1 MTRMKDLS
9 HILKECSVK
18 DIYYDNSGTAT
29 TYKIPIYQR
38 NYAWERDEIFAL
50 IKDIYDSM
58 VIDKTVYYIGTLVT
72 FKRDENVYEVID
84 GQQRLTTIYII
95 LTAMGEK
102 LANRLAYSSRKT
114 STQTIEAMSK
124 FEKSKK
130 VQDSDFGDEYDL
142 GIKNGYNFAKEVLKE
157 IVGENQVDMDKFKE
171 YFLNHVH
178 IIHYRVPKD
187 VDLNHYFEVM
197 NSRGEQLEKHEIV
210 KAKLSALLE
219 KEDMKKFCQI
229 WEACS
234 DMSFYIQQKL
244 PNMYIQKELPN
255 KKNVFGTDM
264 SNFIPQSFEE
274 IYIESNHT
282 DDNTTTKSIAKLL
295 NAPVKKGI
303 AKSDCDSNDSFQ
315 PIIDFPNFLLI
326 VLKITRMQ
334 EKGFNPLDFTLDD
347 KELINEFDKVRL
359 TPNFAKLFAYNLL
372 LAKYY
377 LDNYMVHHIN
387 GEDKAIENPWKLQY
401 YCKKG
406 KSAYMADLIDYDKSK
421 QRELVQLLSMFEV
434 AFTAKQRKNYLFYC
448 LLHLFKDW
456 DEDNYLKFVRNLA
469 DKYFFDVY
477 LDANKLNDRNQ
488 PKPNNFDETII
499 RNGKLNI
506 VLKNVNR
513 HFNDIYIKGSSNIP
527 LFVFNYTDYRLW
539 KKYAEELR
547 GNRAKK
553 GSKTR
558 SEFFAALGCCDFGL
572 DTFDDFYFSRTRKNL
587 EHYYPQAKA
596 GEDKP
601 ITSTEINCFGNF
613 AMIGSDANSLGSNWN
628 PIDKKNRYLDSK
640 SNQVSVASL
649 KFRIM
654 LQICQD
660 NYDEGIKN
668 SIKREFGYEWNA
680 EDMQKHQEK
689 MLCIIMQPTH

>member
-1 MTRMKDLS
+1 MKDLS
-9 HILKECSVK
+9 HILKKCSIK
-18 DIYYDNSGTAT
+18 DIYYGNSGTAT

-50 IKDIYDSM
+50 IKDIHDSM
-58 VIDKTVYYIGTLVT
+58 VIDKPVYYIGTLVT
-72 FKRDENVYEVID
+72 FKRDENVFEVID

-114 STQTIEAMSK
+114 STQTITAMSK
-124 FEKSKK
+124 FEKNKEVK
-130 VQDSDFGDEYDL
+130 DSDFGEEYDL
-142 GIKNGYNFAKEVLKE
+142 GIKNGYNFAKEALKD
-157 IVGENQVDMDKFKE
+157 VNMDKFKE

-274 IYIESNHT
+274 LYIESNHT
-282 DDNTTTKSIAKLL
+282 DDKMTTKSIAELL
-295 NAPVKKGI
+295 NAPVKKEI
-303 AKSDCDSNDSFQ
+303 AKGDCDSNDSFQ

-334 EKGFNPLDFTLDD
+334 EKGFNPSEFTLDD
-347 KELINEFDKVRL
+347 KELINEFDKVKL
-359 TPNFAKLFAYNLL
+359 TPEFVTQFAYNLL

-406 KSAYMADLIDYDKSK
+406 KGKSAYMADLIDHDKSK
-421 QRELVQLLSMFEV
+421 QRELVHLLSMFEV

-448 LLHLFKDW
+448 LLYLFNDW
-456 DEDNYLKFVRNLA
+456 DKNNYLNFVRNLA

-477 LDANKLNDRNQ
+477 LDANKLNERNQ
-488 PKPNNFDETII
+488 PKPNSFDETII
-499 RNGKLNI
+499 QNGKLN
-506 VLKNVNR
+506 VGLKDINR
-513 HFNDIYIKGSSNIP
+513 NFNGIYPQGSSNIP

-539 KKYAEELR
+539 KKYADELR

-553 GSKTR
+553 GSKAR
-558 SEFFAALGCCDFGL
+558 SEFFIALGCGDFGL
-572 DTFDDFYFSRTRKNL
+572 ETFDDFYFSRTRKSL

-601 ITSTEINCFGNF
+601 ITPEEINCFGNF
-613 AMIGSDANSLGSNWN
+613 AMIGSDANSSGSNWN
-628 PIDKKNRYLDSK
+628 PTVKNECYLDSK

-654 LQICQD
+654 LQMCQD
-660 NYDEGIKN
+660 NKELKEDD
-668 SIKREFGYEWNA
+668 KRDSGFEWNA
-680 EDMQKHQEK
+680 DDMQKHLEK
-689 MLCIIMQPTH
+689 ILSIIMQPTH

>member
-1 MTRMKDLS
+1 MEKKYVRKS
-9 HILKECSVK
+9 
-18 DIYYDNSGTAT
+18 
-29 TYKIPIYQR
+29 

-50 IKDIYDSM
+50 IKDIHDSM
-58 VIDKTVYYIGTLVT
+58 VIDKPVYYIGTLVT
-72 FKRDENVYEVID
+72 FKRDENVFEVID

-114 STQTIEAMSK
+114 STQTITAMSK
-124 FEKSKK
+124 FEKNKEVK
-130 VQDSDFGDEYDL
+130 DSDFDEEYDL
-142 GIKNGYNFAKEVLKE
+142 GIKNGYNFAKEALKD
-157 IVGENQVDMDKFKE
+157 VNMDKFKE

-264 SNFIPQSFEE
+264 SNFIPQSFEDL
-274 IYIESNHT
+274 YIESNHT
-282 DDNTTTKSIAKLL
+282 DDKMTTKSIAELL
-295 NAPVKKGI
+295 NAPVKKEI
-303 AKSDCDSNDSFQ
+303 AKGDCDSNDSFQ

-334 EKGFNPLDFTLDD
+334 EKGFNPSEFTLDD
-347 KELINEFDKVRL
+347 KELINEFDKVKL
-359 TPNFAKLFAYNLL
+359 TPEFVKQFAYNLL

-406 KSAYMADLIDYDKSK
+406 KGKSAYMTDLIDYDKSK
-421 QRELVQLLSMFEV
+421 QRELVHLLSMFEV

-448 LLHLFKDW
+448 LLHLFNDW

-469 DKYFFDVY
+469 NKYFFDVY
-477 LDANKLNDRNQ
+477 LDANKLNERNQ
-488 PKPNNFDETII
+488 PKPNSFDETII
-499 RNGKLNI
+499 QNGKLN
-506 VLKNVNR
+506 VGLKDINR
-513 HFNDIYIKGSSNIP
+513 NFNGIYPQGSSNIP

-539 KKYAEELR
+539 KKYADELR

-553 GSKTR
+553 GSKAR
-558 SEFFAALGCCDFGL
+558 SEFFIALGCGDFGL
-572 DTFDDFYFSRTRKNL
+572 ETFDDFYFSRTRKSL

-601 ITSTEINCFGNF
+601 ITPEEINCFGNF
-613 AMIGSDANSLGSNWN
+613 AMIGSDANSSGSYWN
-628 PIDKKNRYLDSK
+628 PTVKNECYLDSK

-654 LQICQD
+654 LQMCQD
-660 NYDEGIKN
+660 NKELKEGD
-668 SIKREFGYEWNA
+668 KRDSGFEWNA
-680 EDMQKHQEK
+680 DDMQKHQEK
-689 MLCIIMQPTH
+689 ILSIIMQPTH

>member
-1 MTRMKDLS
+1 MKDLS
-9 HILKECSVK
+9 HILKECSIK
-18 DIYYDNSGTAT
+18 DIYYGNSGTAT

-38 NYAWERDEIFAL
+38 NYAWEREEIFAL
-50 IKDIYDSM
+50 IKDIHDSM
-58 VIDKTVYYIGTLVT
+58 VIDKPVYYIGTLVT
-72 FKRDENVYEVID
+72 FKRDENVFEVID

-114 STQTIEAMSK
+114 STQTITAMSK
-124 FEKSKK
+124 FEKNKEVK
-130 VQDSDFGDEYDL
+130 DSDFGEEYDL
-142 GIKNGYNFAKEVLKE
+142 GIKNGYNFAKEALKD
-157 IVGENQVDMDKFKE
+157 VNMDKFKE

-274 IYIESNHT
+274 LYIESNHT
-282 DDNTTTKSIAKLL
+282 DDKMTTKSIAELL
-295 NAPVKKGI
+295 NAPVKKEI
-303 AKSDCDSNDSFQ
+303 AKGDCDSNDSFQ

-334 EKGFNPLDFTLDD
+334 EKGFNPSDLTLDD
-347 KELINEFDKVRL
+347 KELINEFDKVKL
-359 TPNFAKLFAYNLL
+359 TPEFVKQFAYNLL

-421 QRELVQLLSMFEV
+421 QRELVHLLSMFEV

-448 LLHLFKDW
+448 LLHLFEDW
-456 DEDNYLKFVRNLA
+456 NKDNYLKFVRNLA

-477 LDANKLNDRNQ
+477 LDANKLNERNQ
-488 PKPNNFDETII
+488 PKPNSFDETII
-499 RNGKLNI
+499 RNGKQSVELE
-506 VLKNVNR
+506 NVDR
-513 HFNDIYIKGSSNIP
+513 PFDDVYPKGSSNIP

-553 GSKTR
+553 GSKAR
-558 SEFFAALGCCDFGL
+558 IEFFTALGCSDFGL
-572 DTFDDFYFSRTRKNL
+572 DTFDNFYFSRTRKSL

-601 ITSTEINCFGNF
+601 ITSEEINCFGNF
-613 AMIGSDANSLGSNWN
+613 AMIGSDANSSGSNWN

-654 LQICQD
+654 LQMCQD

-668 SIKREFGYEWNA
+668 GIKREFGYEWNA

>member
-1 MTRMKDLS
+1 MKDLS
-9 HILKECSVK
+9 HILKECSIK
-18 DIYYDNSGTAT
+18 DIYYGNSGTAT

-50 IKDIYDSM
+50 IKDIHDSM
-58 VIDKTVYYIGTLVT
+58 VIDKPVYYIGTLVT
-72 FKRDENVYEVID
+72 FKRDENVFEVID

-114 STQTIEAMSK
+114 STQTITAMSK
-124 FEKSKK
+124 FEKNKEVK
-130 VQDSDFGDEYDL
+130 DSDFGEEYDL
-142 GIKNGYNFAKEVLKE
+142 GIKNGYNFAKEALKD
-157 IVGENQVDMDKFKE
+157 VNMDKFKE

-234 DMSFYIQQKL
+234 DMSFYVQQKL

-274 IYIESNHT
+274 LYIESNHT
-282 DDNTTTKSIAKLL
+282 DDKMTTKSIAELL
-295 NAPVKKGI
+295 NAPVKKEI
-303 AKSDCDSNDSFQ
+303 AKGDCDSNDSFQ

-334 EKGFNPLDFTLDD
+334 EKGFNPSEFTLDD
-347 KELINEFDKVRL
+347 KELINEFDKVKL
-359 TPNFAKLFAYNLL
+359 TPEFVKQFAYNLL

-406 KSAYMADLIDYDKSK
+406 KSAYMADLIDKDKSK
-421 QRELVQLLSMFEV
+421 QRELVHLLSMFEV

-448 LLHLFKDW
+448 LLHLFQDW
-456 DEDNYLKFVRNLA
+456 NEDNYLKFVRNLA

-477 LDANKLNDRNQ
+477 LDANKLNERKQ
-488 PKPNNFDETII
+488 PKPNSFDETII
-499 RNGKLNI
+499 RNGKQSVELE
-506 VLKNVNR
+506 NVDR
-513 HFNDIYIKGSSNIP
+513 PFDDVYPKGSSNIP

-553 GSKTR
+553 GSKAR
-558 SEFFAALGCCDFGL
+558 IEFFTALGCSDFGL
-572 DTFDDFYFSRTRKNL
+572 DTFDNFYFSRTRKSL

-601 ITSTEINCFGNF
+601 ITSEEINCFGNF
-613 AMIGSDANSLGSNWN
+613 AMIGSDANSSGSNWN

-654 LQICQD
+654 LQMCQD

-668 SIKREFGYEWNA
+668 GIKREFGYEWNA

>member
-1 MTRMKDLS
+1 MKDLS
-9 HILKECSVK
+9 HILKECSIK
-18 DIYYDNSGTAT
+18 DIYYGNSGTAT

-50 IKDIYDSM
+50 IKDIHDSM
-58 VIDKTVYYIGTLVT
+58 VIDKPVYYIGTLVT
-72 FKRDENVYEVID
+72 FKRDENVFEVID

-114 STQTIEAMSK
+114 STQTITAMSK
-124 FEKSKK
+124 FEKNKEVK
-130 VQDSDFGDEYDL
+130 DSDFGEEYDL
-142 GIKNGYNFAKEVLKE
+142 GIKNGYNFAKEALKD
-157 IVGENQVDMDKFKE
+157 VNMDKFKE

-234 DMSFYIQQKL
+234 DMSFYVQQKL

-274 IYIESNHT
+274 LYIESNHT
-282 DDNTTTKSIAKLL
+282 DDKMTTKSIAELL
-295 NAPVKKGI
+295 NAPVKKEI
-303 AKSDCDSNDSFQ
+303 AKGDCDSNDSFQ

-334 EKGFNPLDFTLDD
+334 EKGFNPSEFTLDD
-347 KELINEFDKVRL
+347 KELINEFDKVKL
-359 TPNFAKLFAYNLL
+359 TPEFVKQFAYNLL

-406 KSAYMADLIDYDKSK
+406 KGKSAYMTDLIDYDKSK
-421 QRELVQLLSMFEV
+421 QRELVHLLSMFEV

-448 LLHLFKDW
+448 LLHLFNDW

-469 DKYFFDVY
+469 NKYFFDVY
-477 LDANKLNDRNQ
+477 LDANKLNERNQ
-488 PKPNNFDETII
+488 PKPNSFDETII
-499 RNGKLNI
+499 QNSKLN
-506 VLKNVNR
+506 VGLKDINR
-513 HFNDIYIKGSSNIP
+513 NFNGIYPQGSSNIP

-539 KKYAEELR
+539 KKYADELR

-553 GSKTR
+553 GSKAR
-558 SEFFAALGCCDFGL
+558 SEFFIALGCGDFGL
-572 DTFDDFYFSRTRKNL
+572 ETFDNFYFSRTRKSL

-601 ITSTEINCFGNF
+601 ITSEEINCFGNF
-613 AMIGSDANSLGSNWN
+613 AMIGSDANSSGSNWN

-654 LQICQD
+654 LQMCQD

-668 SIKREFGYEWNA
+668 GIKREFGYEWNA

>member
-1 MTRMKDLS
+1 MKDLS

-18 DIYYDNSGTAT
+18 DIYYVNSGTVT
-29 TYKIPIYQR
+29 YYKIPIYQR
-38 NYAWERDEIFAL
+38 NYAWERDEISTL

-58 VIDKTVYYIGTLVT
+58 VIDKPIYYIGTLVT
-72 FKRDENVYEVID
+72 FKRDENVFEVID

-102 LANRLAYSSRKT
+102 VTNKLAYSSRKA
-114 STQTIEAMSK
+114 STQTIEVMSK
-124 FEKSKK
+124 FEKNKEAK
-130 VQDSDFGDEYDL
+130 DSDFGEEYDL
-142 GIKNGYNFAKEVLKE
+142 GIKNGYNFAKEALKD
-157 IVGENQVDMDKFKE
+157 VNMDKFKE

-234 DMSFYIQQKL
+234 DMSFYVQQKL

-274 IYIESNHT
+274 LYIESNHT
-282 DDNTTTKSIAKLL
+282 DDKMTTKSIAELL
-295 NAPVKKGI
+295 NAPVKKEI
-303 AKSDCDSNDSFQ
+303 AKGDCDSNDSFQ

-334 EKGFNPLDFTLDD
+334 EKGFNPSEFTLDD
-347 KELINEFDKVRL
+347 KELINEFDKVKL
-359 TPNFAKLFAYNLL
+359 TPEFVKQFAYNLL

-406 KSAYMADLIDYDKSK
+406 KGKSAYMTDLIDYDKSK
-421 QRELVQLLSMFEV
+421 QRELVHLLSMFEV

-448 LLHLFKDW
+448 LLHLFNDW

-469 DKYFFDVY
+469 NKYFFDVY
-477 LDANKLNDRNQ
+477 LDANKLNERNQ
-488 PKPNNFDETII
+488 PKPNSFDETII
-499 RNGKLNI
+499 QNSKLN
-506 VLKNVNR
+506 VGLKDINR
-513 HFNDIYIKGSSNIP
+513 NFNGIYPQGSSNIP

-539 KKYAEELR
+539 KKYADELR

-553 GSKTR
+553 GSKAR
-558 SEFFAALGCCDFGL
+558 SEFFIALGCGDFGL
-572 DTFDDFYFSRTRKNL
+572 ETFDDFYFSRTRKSL

-601 ITSTEINCFGNF
+601 ITPEEINCFGNF
-613 AMIGSDANSLGSNWN
+613 AMIGSDANSSGSNWN
-628 PIDKKNRYLDSK
+628 PTVKNECYLDSK

-654 LQICQD
+654 LQMCQD
-660 NYDEGIKN
+660 NKELKEGD
-668 SIKREFGYEWNA
+668 KRDSGFEWNA
-680 EDMQKHQEK
+680 DDMQKHLEK
-689 MLCIIMQPTH
+689 ILSIIMQPTH

>member
-1 MTRMKDLS
+1 MKDLS
-9 HILKECSVK
+9 HILKECSIK

-38 NYAWERDEIFAL
+38 NYAWEREEIFAL
-50 IKDIYDSM
+50 IKDIHDSM
-58 VIDKTVYYIGTLVT
+58 VIDKPVYYIGTLVT
-72 FKRDENVYEVID
+72 FKRDENVFEVID

-114 STQTIEAMSK
+114 STQTITAMSK
-124 FEKSKK
+124 FEKNKEVK
-130 VQDSDFGDEYDL
+130 DSDFGEEYDL
-142 GIKNGYNFAKEVLKE
+142 GIKNGYNFAKEALKD
-157 IVGENQVDMDKFKE
+157 VNMDKFKE

-274 IYIESNHT
+274 LYIESNHT
-282 DDNTTTKSIAKLL
+282 DDKMTTKSIAELL
-295 NAPVKKGI
+295 NAPVKKEI
-303 AKSDCDSNDSFQ
+303 AKGDCDSNDSFQ

-334 EKGFNPLDFTLDD
+334 EKGFNPSEFTLDD
-347 KELINEFDKVRL
+347 KELINEFDKVKL
-359 TPNFAKLFAYNLL
+359 TPEFVKQFAYNLL

-421 QRELVQLLSMFEV
+421 QRELVHLLSMFEV

-448 LLHLFKDW
+448 LLHLFEDW
-456 DEDNYLKFVRNLA
+456 NKDNYLKFVRNLA

-488 PKPNNFDETII
+488 PKPNSFDETII
-499 RNGKLNI
+499 RNGKQSVELE
-506 VLKNVNR
+506 NVDR
-513 HFNDIYIKGSSNIP
+513 PFDDVYPKGSSNIP

-553 GSKTR
+553 GSKAR
-558 SEFFAALGCCDFGL
+558 IEFFTALGCSDFGL
-572 DTFDDFYFSRTRKNL
+572 DTFDNFYFSRTRKSL

-601 ITSTEINCFGNF
+601 ITSEEINCFGNF
-613 AMIGSDANSLGSNWN
+613 AMIGSDANSSGSNWN

-654 LQICQD
+654 LQMCQD

-668 SIKREFGYEWNA
+668 GIKREFGYEWNA

>member
-1 MTRMKDLS
+1 MKDLS

-18 DIYYDNSGTAT
+18 DIYYVNSGTVT
-29 TYKIPIYQR
+29 YYKIPIYQR
-38 NYAWERDEIFAL
+38 NYAWERDEISTL

-58 VIDKTVYYIGTLVT
+58 VIDKPIYYIGTLVT
-72 FKRDENVYEVID
+72 FKRDENVFEVID

-102 LANRLAYSSRKT
+102 VTNKLAYSSRKA
-114 STQTIEAMSK
+114 STQTIEVMSK
-124 FEKSKK
+124 FEKNKEAK
-130 VQDSDFGDEYDL
+130 DSDFGEEYDL
-142 GIKNGYNFAKEVLKE
+142 GIKNGYNFAKEALKD
-157 IVGENQVDMDKFKE
+157 VNMDKFKE

-274 IYIESNHT
+274 LYIESNHT
-282 DDNTTTKSIAKLL
+282 DDKMTTKSIAELL
-295 NAPVKKGI
+295 NAPVKKEI
-303 AKSDCDSNDSFQ
+303 AKGDCDSNDSFQ

-334 EKGFNPLDFTLDD
+334 EKGFNPSEFTLDD
-347 KELINEFDKVRL
+347 KELINEFDKVKL
-359 TPNFAKLFAYNLL
+359 TPEFVKQFAYNLL

-406 KSAYMADLIDYDKSK
+406 KSAYMADLIDKDKSK
-421 QRELVQLLSMFEV
+421 QRELVHLLSMFEV

-448 LLHLFKDW
+448 LLHLFQDW
-456 DEDNYLKFVRNLA
+456 NEDNYLKFVRNLA

-477 LDANKLNDRNQ
+477 LDANKLNERKQ
-488 PKPNNFDETII
+488 PKPNSFDETII
-499 RNGKLNI
+499 RNGKQSVELE
-506 VLKNVNR
+506 NVDR
-513 HFNDIYIKGSSNIP
+513 PFDDVYPKGSSNIP

-553 GSKTR
+553 GSKAR
-558 SEFFAALGCCDFGL
+558 IEFFTALGCSDFGL
-572 DTFDDFYFSRTRKNL
+572 DTFDNFYFSRTRKSL

-601 ITSTEINCFGNF
+601 ITSEEINCFGNF
-613 AMIGSDANSLGSNWN
+613 AMIGSDANSSGSNWN

-654 LQICQD
+654 LQMCQD

-668 SIKREFGYEWNA
+668 GIKREFGYEWNA

>member
-1 MTRMKDLS
+1 MKDLS
-9 HILKECSVK
+9 HILKECSIK

-50 IKDIYDSM
+50 IKDIHDSM
-58 VIDKTVYYIGTLVT
+58 VIDKPVYYIGTLVT
-72 FKRDENVYEVID
+72 FKRDENVFEVID

-102 LANRLAYSSRKT
+102 LGNRLAYSSRKT
-114 STQTIEAMSK
+114 STQTITAMSK
-124 FEKSKK
+124 FEKNKEVK
-130 VQDSDFGDEYDL
+130 VSDFGEEYDL
-142 GIKNGYNFAKEVLKE
+142 SIKNGYNFAKEALKD
-157 IVGENQVDMDKFKE
+157 VNMDKFKE

-274 IYIESNHT
+274 LYIESNHT
-282 DDNTTTKSIAKLL
+282 DDKMTTKSIAELL
-295 NAPVKKGI
+295 NAPVKKEI
-303 AKSDCDSNDSFQ
+303 AKGDCDSNDSFQ

-334 EKGFNPLDFTLDD
+334 EKGFNPSEFTLDD
-347 KELINEFDKVRL
+347 KELINEFDKVKL
-359 TPNFAKLFAYNLL
+359 TPEFVKQFAYNLL

-406 KSAYMADLIDYDKSK
+406 KGKSAYMTDLIDYDKSK
-421 QRELVQLLSMFEV
+421 QRELVHLLSMFEV

-448 LLHLFKDW
+448 LLHLFNDW

-469 DKYFFDVY
+469 NKYFFDVY
-477 LDANKLNDRNQ
+477 LDANKLNERNQ
-488 PKPNNFDETII
+488 PKPNSFDETII
-499 RNGKLNI
+499 QNGKLN
-506 VLKNVNR
+506 VGLKDINR
-513 HFNDIYIKGSSNIP
+513 NFNGIYPQGSSNIP

-539 KKYAEELR
+539 KKYADELR

-553 GSKTR
+553 GSKAR
-558 SEFFAALGCCDFGL
+558 SEFFIALGCGDFGL
-572 DTFDDFYFSRTRKNL
+572 ETFDDFYFSRTRKSL

-601 ITSTEINCFGNF
+601 ITPEEINCFGNF
-613 AMIGSDANSLGSNWN
+613 AMIGSDANSSGSNWN
-628 PIDKKNRYLDSK
+628 PTVKNECYLDSK

-654 LQICQD
+654 LQMCQD
-660 NYDEGIKN
+660 NKELKEGD
-668 SIKREFGYEWNA
+668 KRDSGFEWNA
-680 EDMQKHQEK
+680 DDMQKHQEK
-689 MLCIIMQPTH
+689 ILSIIMQPTH

>member
-1 MTRMKDLS
+1 MKDLS
-9 HILKECSVK
+9 HILKECSIK
-18 DIYYDNSGTAT
+18 DIYYGNSGTAT

-50 IKDIYDSM
+50 IKDIHDSM
-58 VIDKTVYYIGTLVT
+58 VIDKPVYYIGTLVT
-72 FKRDENVYEVID
+72 FKRDENVFEVID

-114 STQTIEAMSK
+114 STQTITAMSK
-124 FEKSKK
+124 FEKNKEVK
-130 VQDSDFGDEYDL
+130 DSDFGEEYDL
-142 GIKNGYNFAKEVLKE
+142 GIKNGYNFAKEALKD
-157 IVGENQVDMDKFKE
+157 VNMDKFKE

-274 IYIESNHT
+274 LYIESNHT
-282 DDNTTTKSIAKLL
+282 DDKMTTKSIAELL
-295 NAPVKKGI
+295 NAPVKKEI
-303 AKSDCDSNDSFQ
+303 AKGDCDSNDSFQ
-315 PIIDFPNFLLI
+315 PIIDFPNLLLI

-334 EKGFNPLDFTLDD
+334 EKGFNPSEFTLDD
-347 KELINEFDKVRL
+347 KELINEFDKVKL
-359 TPNFAKLFAYNLL
+359 TPEFVKQFAYNLL

-406 KSAYMADLIDYDKSK
+406 KSAYMADLIDNDKSK
-421 QRELVQLLSMFEV
+421 QRELVHLLSMFEV

-448 LLHLFKDW
+448 LLHLFQDW
-456 DEDNYLKFVRNLA
+456 NEDNYLKFVRNLA

-477 LDANKLNDRNQ
+477 LDANKLNERNQ
-488 PKPNNFDETII
+488 PKPNSFDETII
-499 RNGKLNI
+499 RNGKQSVELE
-506 VLKNVNR
+506 NVDR
-513 HFNDIYIKGSSNIP
+513 PFDDVYPKGSSNIP

-553 GSKTR
+553 GSKAR
-558 SEFFAALGCCDFGL
+558 IEFFTALGCSDFGL
-572 DTFDDFYFSRTRKNL
+572 DTFDNFYFSRTRKSL

-601 ITSTEINCFGNF
+601 ITSEEINCFGNF
-613 AMIGSDANSLGSNWN
+613 AMIGSDANSSGSNWN

-654 LQICQD
+654 LQMCQD

-668 SIKREFGYEWNA
+668 GIKREFGYEWNA

>member
-1 MTRMKDLS
+1 MKDLS
-9 HILKECSVK
+9 HILKECSIK

-38 NYAWERDEIFAL
+38 NYAWEREEIFAL
-50 IKDIYDSM
+50 IKDIHDSM
-58 VIDKTVYYIGTLVT
+58 VIDKPVYYIGTLVT
-72 FKRDENVYEVID
+72 FKRDENVFEVID

-114 STQTIEAMSK
+114 STQTITAMSK
-124 FEKSKK
+124 VEKNKEVK
-130 VQDSDFGDEYDL
+130 DSDFGEEYDL
-142 GIKNGYNFAKEVLKE
+142 GIKNGYNFAKEALKD
-157 IVGENQVDMDKFKE
+157 VNMDKFKE

-274 IYIESNHT
+274 LYIESNHT
-282 DDNTTTKSIAKLL
+282 DDKMTTKSIAELL
-295 NAPVKKGI
+295 NAPVKKEI
-303 AKSDCDSNDSFQ
+303 AKGDCDSNDSFQ

-334 EKGFNPLDFTLDD
+334 EKGFNPSEFTLDD
-347 KELINEFDKVRL
+347 KELINEFDKVKF
-359 TPNFAKLFAYNLL
+359 TPEFVKQFAYNLL

-406 KSAYMADLIDYDKSK
+406 KSAYMADLIDKDKSK
-421 QRELVQLLSMFEV
+421 QRELVHLLSMFEV

-448 LLHLFKDW
+448 LLHLFQDW
-456 DEDNYLKFVRNLA
+456 NEDNYLKFVRNLA

-477 LDANKLNDRNQ
+477 LDANKLNERNQ
-488 PKPNNFDETII
+488 PKPNSFDETII
-499 RNGKLNI
+499 RNGKQSVELE
-506 VLKNVNR
+506 NVDR
-513 HFNDIYIKGSSNIP
+513 PFDDVYPKGSSNIP

-553 GSKTR
+553 GSKAR
-558 SEFFAALGCCDFGL
+558 IEFFTALGCSDFGL
-572 DTFDDFYFSRTRKNL
+572 DTFDNFYFSRTRKSL

-601 ITSTEINCFGNF
+601 ITSEEINCFGNF
-613 AMIGSDANSLGSNWN
+613 AMIGSDANSSGSNWN

-654 LQICQD
+654 LQMCQD

-668 SIKREFGYEWNA
+668 GIKREFGYEWNA

>member
-1 MTRMKDLS
+1 MKDLS
-9 HILKECSVK
+9 HILKECSIK

-38 NYAWERDEIFAL
+38 NYAWEREEIFAL
-50 IKDIYDSM
+50 IKDIHDSM
-58 VIDKTVYYIGTLVT
+58 VIDKPVYYIGTLVT
-72 FKRDENVYEVID
+72 FKRDENVFEVID

-114 STQTIEAMSK
+114 STQTITAMSK
-124 FEKSKK
+124 FEKNKEVK
-130 VQDSDFGDEYDL
+130 DSDFGEEYDL
-142 GIKNGYNFAKEVLKE
+142 GIKNGYNFAKEALKD
-157 IVGENQVDMDKFKE
+157 VNMDKFKE

-274 IYIESNHT
+274 LYIESNHT
-282 DDNTTTKSIAKLL
+282 DDKMTTKSIAELL
-295 NAPVKKGI
+295 NAPVKKEI
-303 AKSDCDSNDSFQ
+303 AKGDCDSNDSFQ
-315 PIIDFPNFLLI
+315 PIIDFPNLLLI

-334 EKGFNPLDFTLDD
+334 EKGFNPSEFTLDD
-347 KELINEFDKVRL
+347 KELINEFDKVKL
-359 TPNFAKLFAYNLL
+359 TPEFVTQFAYNLL

-406 KSAYMADLIDYDKSK
+406 KSAYMADLIDKDKSK
-421 QRELVQLLSMFEV
+421 QRELVHLLSMFEV

-448 LLHLFKDW
+448 LLHLFQDW
-456 DEDNYLKFVRNLA
+456 NEDNYLKFVRNLA

-477 LDANKLNDRNQ
+477 LDANKLNERNQ
-488 PKPNNFDETII
+488 PKPNSFDETII
-499 RNGKLNI
+499 RNGKQSVELE
-506 VLKNVNR
+506 NVDR
-513 HFNDIYIKGSSNIP
+513 PFDDVYPKGSSNIP

-553 GSKTR
+553 GSKAR
-558 SEFFAALGCCDFGL
+558 IEFFTALGCSDFGL
-572 DTFDDFYFSRTRKNL
+572 DTFDNFYFSRTRKSL

-601 ITSTEINCFGNF
+601 ITSEEINCFGNF
-613 AMIGSDANSLGSNWN
+613 AMIGSDANSSGSNWN

-654 LQICQD
+654 LQMCQD

-668 SIKREFGYEWNA
+668 GIKREFGYEWNA

>member
-1 MTRMKDLS
+1 MKDLS

-18 DIYYDNSGTAT
+18 DIYYVNSGTVT
-29 TYKIPIYQR
+29 YYKIPIYQR
-38 NYAWERDEIFAL
+38 NYAWERDEISAL

-58 VIDKTVYYIGTLVT
+58 VIDKPIYYIGTLVT
-72 FKRDENVYEVID
+72 FKRDENVFEVID
-84 GQQRLTTIYII
+84 GQQRLTTIYIN

-102 LANRLAYSSRKT
+102 VTNKLAYSSRKA
-114 STQTIEAMSK
+114 STQTIEVMSK
-124 FEKSKK
+124 FEKNKEVK
-130 VQDSDFGDEYDL
+130 DSDFGEEYDL
-142 GIKNGYNFAKEVLKE
+142 GIKNGYNFAKEALKD
-157 IVGENQVDMDKFKE
+157 VNMDKFKE

-274 IYIESNHT
+274 LYIESNHT
-282 DDNTTTKSIAKLL
+282 DDKMTTKSIAELL
-295 NAPVKKGI
+295 NAPVKKEI
-303 AKSDCDSNDSFQ
+303 AKGDCDSNDSFQ

-334 EKGFNPLDFTLDD
+334 EKGFNPSEFTLDD
-347 KELINEFDKVRL
+347 KELINEFDKVKL
-359 TPNFAKLFAYNLL
+359 TPEFVKQFAYNLL

-406 KSAYMADLIDYDKSK
+406 KGKSAYMTDLIDYDKSK
-421 QRELVQLLSMFEV
+421 QRELVHLLSMFEV

-448 LLHLFKDW
+448 LLHLFNDW

-469 DKYFFDVY
+469 NKYFFDVY
-477 LDANKLNDRNQ
+477 LDANKLNERNQ
-488 PKPNNFDETII
+488 PKPNSFDETII
-499 RNGKLNI
+499 QNGKLN
-506 VLKNVNR
+506 VGLKDINR
-513 HFNDIYIKGSSNIP
+513 NFNGIYPQGSSNIP

-539 KKYAEELR
+539 KKYADELR

-553 GSKTR
+553 GSKAR
-558 SEFFAALGCCDFGL
+558 SEFFIALGCGDFGL
-572 DTFDDFYFSRTRKNL
+572 ETFDDFYFSRTRKSL

-601 ITSTEINCFGNF
+601 ITPEEINCFGNF
-613 AMIGSDANSLGSNWN
+613 AMIGSDANSSGSNWN
-628 PIDKKNRYLDSK
+628 PTVKNECYLDSK
-640 SNQVSVASL
+640 SNQISVASL

-654 LQICQD
+654 LQMCQD
-660 NYDEGIKN
+660 NKELKEGD
-668 SIKREFGYEWNA
+668 KRDSGFEWNA
-680 EDMQKHQEK
+680 DDMQKHQEK
-689 MLCIIMQPTH
+689 ILSIIMQPTH

>member
-1 MTRMKDLS
+1 MKDLS
-9 HILKECSVK
+9 HILKECSIK
-18 DIYYDNSGTAT
+18 DIYYGNSDTAT

-50 IKDIYDSM
+50 IKDIHDSM
-58 VIDKTVYYIGTLVT
+58 VIDKPVYYIGTLVT
-72 FKRDENVYEVID
+72 FKRDENVFEVID

-114 STQTIEAMSK
+114 STQTITAMSK
-124 FEKSKK
+124 FEKNKEVK
-130 VQDSDFGDEYDL
+130 DSDFGEEYDL
-142 GIKNGYNFAKEVLKE
+142 GIKNGYNFAKEALKD
-157 IVGENQVDMDKFKE
+157 VNMDKFKE

-234 DMSFYIQQKL
+234 DMSFYVQQKL

-274 IYIESNHT
+274 LYIESNHT
-282 DDNTTTKSIAKLL
+282 DDKMTTKSIAELL
-295 NAPVKKGI
+295 NAPVKKEI
-303 AKSDCDSNDSFQ
+303 AKGDCDSNDSFQ

-334 EKGFNPLDFTLDD
+334 EKGFNPSEFTLDD
-347 KELINEFDKVRL
+347 KELINEFDKVKL
-359 TPNFAKLFAYNLL
+359 TPEFVKQFAYNLL

-406 KSAYMADLIDYDKSK
+406 KGKSAYMTDLIDYDKSK
-421 QRELVQLLSMFEV
+421 QRELVHLLSMFEV

-448 LLHLFKDW
+448 LLHLFNDW

-469 DKYFFDVY
+469 NKYFFDVY
-477 LDANKLNDRNQ
+477 LDANKLNERNQ
-488 PKPNNFDETII
+488 PKPNSFDETII
-499 RNGKLNI
+499 QNSKLN
-506 VLKNVNR
+506 VGLKDINR
-513 HFNDIYIKGSSNIP
+513 NFNGIYPQGSSNIS

-539 KKYAEELR
+539 KKYADELR

-553 GSKTR
+553 GSKAR
-558 SEFFAALGCCDFGL
+558 SEFFIALGCGDFGL
-572 DTFDDFYFSRTRKNL
+572 ETFDDFYFSRTRKSL

-601 ITSTEINCFGNF
+601 ITPKEINCFGNF
-613 AMIGSDANSLGSNWN
+613 AMIGSDANSSGSNWN
-628 PIDKKNRYLDSK
+628 PTVKNECYLDSK

-654 LQICQD
+654 LQMCQD
-660 NYDEGIKN
+660 NKELKEGD
-668 SIKREFGYEWNA
+668 KRDSGFEWNA
-680 EDMQKHQEK
+680 DDMQKHLEK
-689 MLCIIMQPTH
+689 ILSIIMQPTH

>member
-1 MTRMKDLS
+1 MKDLS
-9 HILKECSVK
+9 HILKECSIK
-18 DIYYDNSGTAT
+18 DIYYGNSGTAT

-50 IKDIYDSM
+50 IKDIHDSM
-58 VIDKTVYYIGTLVT
+58 VIDKPVYYIGTLVT
-72 FKRDENVYEVID
+72 FKRDENVFEVID

-114 STQTIEAMSK
+114 STQTITAMSK
-124 FEKSKK
+124 FEKNKEVK
-130 VQDSDFGDEYDL
+130 DSDFGEEYDL
-142 GIKNGYNFAKEVLKE
+142 GIKNGYNFAKEALKD
-157 IVGENQVDMDKFKE
+157 VNMDKFKE

-274 IYIESNHT
+274 LYIESNHT
-282 DDNTTTKSIAKLL
+282 DDKMTTKSIAELL
-295 NAPVKKGI
+295 NAPVKKEI
-303 AKSDCDSNDSFQ
+303 AKGDCDSNDSFQ

-334 EKGFNPLDFTLDD
+334 EKGFNPSEFTLDD
-347 KELINEFDKVRL
+347 KELINEFDKVKL
-359 TPNFAKLFAYNLL
+359 TPEFVKQFAYNLL

-387 GEDKAIENPWKLQY
+387 DEDKAIENPWKLQY

-406 KSAYMADLIDYDKSK
+406 KGKSAYMTDLIDYDKSK
-421 QRELVQLLSMFEV
+421 QRELVHLLSMFEV

-448 LLHLFKDW
+448 LLHLFNDW

-469 DKYFFDVY
+469 NKYFFDVY
-477 LDANKLNDRNQ
+477 LDANKLNERNQ
-488 PKPNNFDETII
+488 PKPNSFDETII
-499 RNGKLNI
+499 QNSKLN
-506 VLKNVNR
+506 VGLKDINR
-513 HFNDIYIKGSSNIP
+513 NFNGIYPQGSSNIP

-539 KKYAEELR
+539 KKYADELR

-553 GSKTR
+553 GSKAR
-558 SEFFAALGCCDFGL
+558 SEFFIALGCGDFGL
-572 DTFDDFYFSRTRKNL
+572 ETFDDFYFSRTRKSL

-601 ITSTEINCFGNF
+601 ITPEEINCFGNF
-613 AMIGSDANSLGSNWN
+613 AMIGSDANSSGSNWN

-654 LQICQD
+654 LQMCQD

-668 SIKREFGYEWNA
+668 GIKREFGYEWNA

>member
-1 MTRMKDLS
+1 MKDLS

-18 DIYYDNSGTAT
+18 DIYYVNSGTVT
-29 TYKIPIYQR
+29 YYKIPIYQR
-38 NYAWERDEIFAL
+38 NYAWERDEISAL

-58 VIDKTVYYIGTLVT
+58 VIDKPIYYIGTLVT
-72 FKRDENVYEVID
+72 FKRDENVFEVID

-114 STQTIEAMSK
+114 STQTITAMSK
-124 FEKSKK
+124 FEKNKEVK
-130 VQDSDFGDEYDL
+130 DSDFGEEYDL
-142 GIKNGYNFAKEVLKE
+142 GIKNGYNFAKEALKD
-157 IVGENQVDMDKFKE
+157 VNMDKFKE

-264 SNFIPQSFEE
+264 SNVIPQSFEE
-274 IYIESNHT
+274 LYIESNHT
-282 DDNTTTKSIAKLL
+282 DDKMTTKSIAELL
-295 NAPVKKGI
+295 NAPVKKEI
-303 AKSDCDSNDSFQ
+303 AKGDCDSNDSFQ
-315 PIIDFPNFLLI
+315 PIIDFPNLLLI

-334 EKGFNPLDFTLDD
+334 EKGFNPSEFTLDD
-347 KELINEFDKVRL
+347 KELINEFDKVKL
-359 TPNFAKLFAYNLL
+359 TPEFVKQFAYNLL
-372 LAKYY
+372 LAKYF

-401 YCKKG
+401 YYKKG
-406 KSAYMADLIDYDKSK
+406 KSVYMADLIDYDKSK
-421 QRELVQLLSMFEV
+421 QRELVHLLSMFEV

-448 LLHLFKDW
+448 LLHLFNDW

-477 LDANKLNDRNQ
+477 LDANKLNERKQ
-488 PKPNNFDETII
+488 PKPNSFDETII
-499 RNGKLNI
+499 RNGKLN
-506 VLKNVNR
+506 VGLENVYRN
-513 HFNDIYIKGSSNIP
+513 FNGIYPQGSSNIP

-539 KKYAEELR
+539 KKYADELR

-553 GSKTR
+553 GSKAR
-558 SEFFAALGCCDFGL
+558 SEFFIALGCGDFGL
-572 DTFDDFYFSRTRKNL
+572 ETFDDFYFSRTRKSL

-601 ITSTEINCFGNF
+601 ITPEEINCFGNF
-613 AMIGSDANSLGSNWN
+613 AMIGSDANSSGSNWN
-628 PIDKKNRYLDSK
+628 PTVKNECYLDSK

-654 LQICQD
+654 LQMCQD
-660 NYDEGIKN
+660 NKELKEDD
-668 SIKREFGYEWNA
+668 KRDSGFEWNA
-680 EDMQKHQEK
+680 DDMQKHQEK
-689 MLCIIMQPTH
+689 ILSIIMQPTH

>member
-1 MTRMKDLS
+1 MKDLS
-9 HILKECSVK
+9 HILKECSIK
-18 DIYYDNSGTAT
+18 DIYYGNSGTAT

-50 IKDIYDSM
+50 IKDIHDSM
-58 VIDKTVYYIGTLVT
+58 VIDKPVYYIGTLVT
-72 FKRDENVYEVID
+72 FKRDENVFEVID

-114 STQTIEAMSK
+114 STQTITAMSK
-124 FEKSKK
+124 FEKNKEVK
-130 VQDSDFGDEYDL
+130 DSDFGEEYDL
-142 GIKNGYNFAKEVLKE
+142 GIKNGYNFAKEALKD
-157 IVGENQVDMDKFKE
+157 VNMDKFKE

-274 IYIESNHT
+274 LYIESNHT
-282 DDNTTTKSIAKLL
+282 DDKMTTKSIAELL
-295 NAPVKKGI
+295 NAPVKKEI
-303 AKSDCDSNDSFQ
+303 AKGDCDSNDSFQ
-315 PIIDFPNFLLI
+315 PIIDFPNLLLI

-334 EKGFNPLDFTLDD
+334 EKGFNPSEFTLDD
-347 KELINEFDKVRL
+347 KELINEFDKVKL
-359 TPNFAKLFAYNLL
+359 TPEFVKQFAYNLL
-372 LAKYY
+372 LAKYF

-406 KSAYMADLIDYDKSK
+406 KSVYMADLIDYDKSK
-421 QRELVQLLSMFEV
+421 QRELVHLLSMFEV

-448 LLHLFKDW
+448 LLHLFNDW

-477 LDANKLNDRNQ
+477 LDANKLNERKQ
-488 PKPNNFDETII
+488 PKPNSFDETII
-499 RNGKLNI
+499 RNGKLN
-506 VLKNVNR
+506 VGLENVYRN
-513 HFNDIYIKGSSNIP
+513 FNGIYPQGSSNIP

-553 GSKTR
+553 GSKAR
-558 SEFFAALGCCDFGL
+558 IEFFTALGCSDFGL
-572 DTFDDFYFSRTRKNL
+572 DTFDNFYFSRTRKSL

-601 ITSTEINCFGNF
+601 ITSEEINCFGNF
-613 AMIGSDANSLGSNWN
+613 AMIGSDANSSGSNWN

-654 LQICQD
+654 LQMCQD

-668 SIKREFGYEWNA
+668 GIKREFGYEWNA

-689 MLCIIMQPTH
+689 ILCIIMQPTH

>member
-1 MTRMKDLS
+1 
-9 HILKECSVK
+9 
-18 DIYYDNSGTAT
+18 
-29 TYKIPIYQR
+29 
-38 NYAWERDEIFAL
+38 
-50 IKDIYDSM
+50 
-58 VIDKTVYYIGTLVT
+58 
-72 FKRDENVYEVID
+72 
-84 GQQRLTTIYII
+84 
-95 LTAMGEK
+95 
-102 LANRLAYSSRKT
+102 
-114 STQTIEAMSK
+114 MSK
-124 FEKSKK
+124 FEKNKEVK
-130 VQDSDFGDEYDL
+130 DSDFGEEYDL
-142 GIKNGYNFAKEVLKE
+142 GIKNGYNFAKEALKD
-157 IVGENQVDMDKFKE
+157 VNMDKFKE

-219 KEDMKKFCQI
+219 KEDMKKFCLI

-274 IYIESNHT
+274 LYIESNHT
-282 DDNTTTKSIAKLL
+282 DDKMTTKSIAELL
-295 NAPVKKGI
+295 NAPVKKEI
-303 AKSDCDSNDSFQ
+303 AKGDCDSNDSFQ

-334 EKGFNPLDFTLDD
+334 EKGFNPSEFTLDD
-347 KELINEFDKVRL
+347 KELINEFDKVKL
-359 TPNFAKLFAYNLL
+359 TPEFVTQFAYNLL

-406 KSAYMADLIDYDKSK
+406 KGKSAYMADLIDHDKSK
-421 QRELVQLLSMFEV
+421 QRELVHLLSMFEV

-448 LLHLFKDW
+448 LLHLFNDW

-477 LDANKLNDRNQ
+477 LDANKLNERNQ
-488 PKPNNFDETII
+488 PKPNSFDETII
-499 RNGKLNI
+499 QNGKLN
-506 VLKNVNR
+506 VGLKDINR
-513 HFNDIYIKGSSNIP
+513 NFNGIYPQGSSNIP

-539 KKYAEELR
+539 KKYADELR

-553 GSKTR
+553 GSKAR
-558 SEFFAALGCCDFGL
+558 SEFFIALGCGDFGL
-572 DTFDDFYFSRTRKNL
+572 ETFDDFYFSRTRKSL

-601 ITSTEINCFGNF
+601 ITPEEINCFGNF
-613 AMIGSDANSLGSNWN
+613 AMIGSDANSSGSNWN
-628 PIDKKNRYLDSK
+628 PTVKNECYLDSK

-654 LQICQD
+654 LQMCQD
-660 NYDEGIKN
+660 NKELKEDD
-668 SIKREFGYEWNA
+668 KRDSGFEWNA
-680 EDMQKHQEK
+680 DDMQKHLEK
-689 MLCIIMQPTH
+689 ILSIIMQPTH

>member
-1 MTRMKDLS
+1 MKDLS
-9 HILKECSVK
+9 HILKECSIK

-38 NYAWERDEIFAL
+38 NYAWEREEIFAL
-50 IKDIYDSM
+50 IKDIHDSM
-58 VIDKTVYYIGTLVT
+58 VIDKPVYYIGTLVT
-72 FKRDENVYEVID
+72 FKRDENVFEVID

-114 STQTIEAMSK
+114 STQTITAMSK
-124 FEKSKK
+124 VEKNKEVK
-130 VQDSDFGDEYDL
+130 DSDFGEEYDL
-142 GIKNGYNFAKEVLKE
+142 GIKNGYNFAKEALKD
-157 IVGENQVDMDKFKE
+157 VNMDKFKE

-274 IYIESNHT
+274 LYIESNHT
-282 DDNTTTKSIAKLL
+282 DDKMTTKSIAELL
-295 NAPVKKGI
+295 NAPVKKEI
-303 AKSDCDSNDSFQ
+303 AKGDCDSNDSFQ

-334 EKGFNPLDFTLDD
+334 EKGFNPSEFTLDD
-347 KELINEFDKVRL
+347 KELINEFDKVKL
-359 TPNFAKLFAYNLL
+359 TPEFVTQFAYNLL

-406 KSAYMADLIDYDKSK
+406 KSAYMADLIDKDKSK
-421 QRELVQLLSMFEV
+421 QRELVHLLSMFEV
-434 AFTAKQRKNYLFYC
+434 AFTAKQRKNYLLYC
-448 LLHLFKDW
+448 LLHLFQDW
-456 DEDNYLKFVRNLA
+456 NEDNYLKFVRNLA

-477 LDANKLNDRNQ
+477 LDANKLNERNQ
-488 PKPNNFDETII
+488 PKPNSFDETII
-499 RNGKLNI
+499 RNGKQSVELE
-506 VLKNVNR
+506 NVDR
-513 HFNDIYIKGSSNIP
+513 PFDDVYPKGSSNIP

-553 GSKTR
+553 GSKAR
-558 SEFFAALGCCDFGL
+558 IEFFTALGCSDFGL
-572 DTFDDFYFSRTRKNL
+572 DTFDNFYFSRTRKSL

-601 ITSTEINCFGNF
+601 ITSEEINCFGNF
-613 AMIGSDANSLGSNWN
+613 AMIGSDANSSGSSWN

-654 LQICQD
+654 LQMCQD

-668 SIKREFGYEWNA
+668 GIKREFGYEWNA

>member
-1 MTRMKDLS
+1 
-9 HILKECSVK
+9 
-18 DIYYDNSGTAT
+18 
-29 TYKIPIYQR
+29 
-38 NYAWERDEIFAL
+38 
-50 IKDIYDSM
+50 M
-58 VIDKTVYYIGTLVT
+58 VIDKPVYYIGTLVT
-72 FKRDENVYEVID
+72 FKRDENVFEVID

-102 LANRLAYSSRKT
+102 LGNRLAYSSRKT
-114 STQTIEAMSK
+114 STQTITAMSK
-124 FEKSKK
+124 FEKNKEVK
-130 VQDSDFGDEYDL
+130 DSDFGEEYDL
-142 GIKNGYNFAKEVLKE
+142 GIKNGYNFAKEALKD
-157 IVGENQVDMDKFKE
+157 VNMDKFKE
-171 YFLNHVH
+171 YFLNRVH

-274 IYIESNHT
+274 LYIESNHT
-282 DDNTTTKSIAKLL
+282 DDKMTTKSIAELL
-295 NAPVKKGI
+295 NAPVKKEI
-303 AKSDCDSNDSFQ
+303 AKGDCDSNDSFQ

-334 EKGFNPLDFTLDD
+334 EKGFNPSEFTLDD
-347 KELINEFDKVRL
+347 KELINEFDKVKL
-359 TPNFAKLFAYNLL
+359 TPEFVKQFAYNLL

-406 KSAYMADLIDYDKSK
+406 KGKSAYMTDLIDYDKSK
-421 QRELVQLLSMFEV
+421 QRELVHLLSMFEV

-448 LLHLFKDW
+448 LLHLFNDW

-469 DKYFFDVY
+469 NKYFFDVY
-477 LDANKLNDRNQ
+477 LDANKLNERNQ
-488 PKPNNFDETII
+488 PKPNSFDETII
-499 RNGKLNI
+499 QNGKLN
-506 VLKNVNR
+506 VGLKDINR
-513 HFNDIYIKGSSNIP
+513 NFNGIYPQGSSNIP

-539 KKYAEELR
+539 KKYADELR

-553 GSKTR
+553 GSKAR
-558 SEFFAALGCCDFGL
+558 SEFFIALGCGDFGL
-572 DTFDDFYFSRTRKNL
+572 ETFDDFYFSRTRKSL

-601 ITSTEINCFGNF
+601 ITPEEINCFGNF
-613 AMIGSDANSLGSNWN
+613 AMIGSDANSSGSNWN
-628 PIDKKNRYLDSK
+628 PTVKNECYLDSK

-654 LQICQD
+654 LQMCQD
-660 NYDEGIKN
+660 NKELKEGD
-668 SIKREFGYEWNA
+668 KRDSGFEWNA
-680 EDMQKHQEK
+680 DDMQKHQEK
-689 MLCIIMQPTH
+689 ILSIIMQPTH

>member
-1 MTRMKDLS
+1 
-9 HILKECSVK
+9 
-18 DIYYDNSGTAT
+18 
-29 TYKIPIYQR
+29 
-38 NYAWERDEIFAL
+38 
-50 IKDIYDSM
+50 
-58 VIDKTVYYIGTLVT
+58 
-72 FKRDENVYEVID
+72 
-84 GQQRLTTIYII
+84 
-95 LTAMGEK
+95 
-102 LANRLAYSSRKT
+102 
-114 STQTIEAMSK
+114 MSK
-124 FEKSKK
+124 FEKNKEVK
-130 VQDSDFGDEYDL
+130 DSDFGEEYDL
-142 GIKNGYNFAKEVLKE
+142 GIKNGYNFAKEALKD
-157 IVGENQVDMDKFKE
+157 VNMDKFKE

-274 IYIESNHT
+274 LYIESNHT
-282 DDNTTTKSIAKLL
+282 DDKMTTKSIAELL
-295 NAPVKKGI
+295 NAPVKKEI
-303 AKSDCDSNDSFQ
+303 AKGDCDSNDSFQ

-334 EKGFNPLDFTLDD
+334 EKGFNPSEFTLDD
-347 KELINEFDKVRL
+347 KELINEFDKVKL
-359 TPNFAKLFAYNLL
+359 TPEFVTQFAYNLL

-406 KSAYMADLIDYDKSK
+406 KGKSAYMADLIDHDKSK
-421 QRELVQLLSMFEV
+421 QRELVHLLSMFEV

-448 LLHLFKDW
+448 LLYLFNDW
-456 DEDNYLKFVRNLA
+456 DKNNYLNFVRNLA

-477 LDANKLNDRNQ
+477 LDANKLNERNQ
-488 PKPNNFDETII
+488 PKPNSFDETII
-499 RNGKLNI
+499 QNGKLN
-506 VLKNVNR
+506 VGLKDINR
-513 HFNDIYIKGSSNIP
+513 NFNGIYPQGSSNIP

-539 KKYAEELR
+539 KKYADELR

-553 GSKTR
+553 GSKAR
-558 SEFFAALGCCDFGL
+558 SEFFIALGCGDFGL
-572 DTFDDFYFSRTRKNL
+572 ETFDDFYFSRTRKSL

-601 ITSTEINCFGNF
+601 ITPEEINCFGNF
-613 AMIGSDANSLGSNWN
+613 AMIGSDANSSGSNWN
-628 PIDKKNRYLDSK
+628 PTVKNECYLDSK

-654 LQICQD
+654 LQMCQD
-660 NYDEGIKN
+660 NKELKEDD
-668 SIKREFGYEWNA
+668 KRDSGFEWNA
-680 EDMQKHQEK
+680 DDMQKHLEK
-689 MLCIIMQPTH
+689 ILSIIMQPTH

>member
-1 MTRMKDLS
+1 MKDLS
-9 HILKECSVK
+9 HILKECSIK
-18 DIYYDNSGTAT
+18 DIYYGNSGTAT

-50 IKDIYDSM
+50 IKDIHDSM
-58 VIDKTVYYIGTLVT
+58 VIDKPVYYIGTLVT
-72 FKRDENVYEVID
+72 FKRDENVFEVID

-114 STQTIEAMSK
+114 STQTITAMSK
-124 FEKSKK
+124 FEKNKEVK
-130 VQDSDFGDEYDL
+130 DSDFGEEYDL
-142 GIKNGYNFAKEVLKE
+142 DIKNGYNFAKEALKD
-157 IVGENQVDMDKFKE
+157 VNMDKFKE

-274 IYIESNHT
+274 LYIESNHT
-282 DDNTTTKSIAKLL
+282 DDKMTTKSIAELL
-295 NAPVKKGI
+295 NAPVKKEI
-303 AKSDCDSNDSFQ
+303 AKGDCDSNDSFQ

-334 EKGFNPLDFTLDD
+334 EKGFNPSEFTLDD
-347 KELINEFDKVRL
+347 KELINEFDKVKL
-359 TPNFAKLFAYNLL
+359 TPEFVTQFAYNLL

-406 KSAYMADLIDYDKSK
+406 KSAYMADLIDNDKSK
-421 QRELVQLLSMFEV
+421 QRELVHLLSMFEV

-448 LLHLFKDW
+448 LLHLFQDW
-456 DEDNYLKFVRNLA
+456 NEDNYLKFVKNLA

-477 LDANKLNDRNQ
+477 LDANKLNERNQ
-488 PKPNNFDETII
+488 PKPNSFDETII
-499 RNGKLNI
+499 RNGKQSVELE
-506 VLKNVNR
+506 NVDR
-513 HFNDIYIKGSSNIP
+513 PFDDVYPKGSSNIP

-553 GSKTR
+553 GSKAR
-558 SEFFAALGCCDFGL
+558 IEFFTALGCSDFGL
-572 DTFDDFYFSRTRKNL
+572 DTFDNFYFSRTRKSL

-601 ITSTEINCFGNF
+601 ITSEEINCFGNF
-613 AMIGSDANSLGSNWN
+613 AMIGSDANSSGSNWN

-654 LQICQD
+654 LQMCQD

-668 SIKREFGYEWNA
+668 GIKREFGYEWNA

>member
-1 MTRMKDLS
+1 MKDLS

-18 DIYYDNSGTAT
+18 DIYYVNSGTVT
-29 TYKIPIYQR
+29 YYKIPIYQR
-38 NYAWERDEIFAL
+38 NYAWERDEISTL

-58 VIDKTVYYIGTLVT
+58 VIDKPIYYIGTLVT
-72 FKRDENVYEVID
+72 FKRDENVFEVID

-102 LANRLAYSSRKT
+102 VTNKLAYSSRKA
-114 STQTIEAMSK
+114 STQTIEVMSK
-124 FEKSKK
+124 FEKNKEAK
-130 VQDSDFGDEYDL
+130 DSDFGEEYDL
-142 GIKNGYNFAKEVLKE
+142 GIKNGYNFAKEALKD
-157 IVGENQVDMDKFKE
+157 VNMDKFKE

-274 IYIESNHT
+274 LYIESNHT
-282 DDNTTTKSIAKLL
+282 DDKMTTKSIAELL
-295 NAPVKKGI
+295 NAPVKKEI
-303 AKSDCDSNDSFQ
+303 AKGDCDSNDSFQ

-334 EKGFNPLDFTLDD
+334 EKGFNPSEFTLDD
-347 KELINEFDKVRL
+347 KELINEFDKVKL
-359 TPNFAKLFAYNLL
+359 TPEFVKQFAYNLL

-406 KSAYMADLIDYDKSK
+406 KGKSAYMTDLIDYDKSK
-421 QRELVQLLSMFEV
+421 QRELVHLLSMFEV

-448 LLHLFKDW
+448 LLHLFNDW

-469 DKYFFDVY
+469 NKYFFDVY
-477 LDANKLNDRNQ
+477 LDANKLNERNQ
-488 PKPNNFDETII
+488 PKPNSFDETII
-499 RNGKLNI
+499 QNGKLN
-506 VLKNVNR
+506 VGLKDINR
-513 HFNDIYIKGSSNIP
+513 NFNGIYPQGSSNIP

-539 KKYAEELR
+539 KKYADELR

-553 GSKTR
+553 GSKAR
-558 SEFFAALGCCDFGL
+558 SEFFIALGCGDFGL
-572 DTFDDFYFSRTRKNL
+572 ETFDDFYFSRTRKSL

-601 ITSTEINCFGNF
+601 ITPEEINCFGNF
-613 AMIGSDANSLGSNWN
+613 AMIGSDANSSGSNWN

-654 LQICQD
+654 LQMCQD

-668 SIKREFGYEWNA
+668 GIKREFGYEWNA

>member
-1 MTRMKDLS
+1 MKDLS
-9 HILKECSVK
+9 HILKECSIK
-18 DIYYDNSGTAT
+18 DIYYGNSDTAT

-50 IKDIYDSM
+50 IKDIHDSM
-58 VIDKTVYYIGTLVT
+58 VIDKPVYYIGTLVT
-72 FKRDENVYEVID
+72 FKRDENVFEVID

-114 STQTIEAMSK
+114 STQTITAMSK
-124 FEKSKK
+124 FEKNKEVK
-130 VQDSDFGDEYDL
+130 DSDFGEEYDL
-142 GIKNGYNFAKEVLKE
+142 GIKNGYNFAKEALKD
-157 IVGENQVDMDKFKE
+157 VNMDKFKE

-234 DMSFYIQQKL
+234 DMSFYVQQKL

-274 IYIESNHT
+274 LYIESNHT
-282 DDNTTTKSIAKLL
+282 DDKMTTKSIAELL
-295 NAPVKKGI
+295 NAPVKKEI
-303 AKSDCDSNDSFQ
+303 AKGDCDSNDSFQ

-334 EKGFNPLDFTLDD
+334 EKGFNPSEFTLDD
-347 KELINEFDKVRL
+347 KELINEFDKVKL
-359 TPNFAKLFAYNLL
+359 TPEFVKQFAYNLL

-406 KSAYMADLIDYDKSK
+406 KGKSAYMTDLIDYDKSK
-421 QRELVQLLSMFEV
+421 QRELVHLLSMFEV

-448 LLHLFKDW
+448 LLHLFNDW

-469 DKYFFDVY
+469 NKYFFDVY
-477 LDANKLNDRNQ
+477 LDANKLNERNQ
-488 PKPNNFDETII
+488 PKPNSFDETII
-499 RNGKLNI
+499 QNSKLN
-506 VLKNVNR
+506 VGLKDINR
-513 HFNDIYIKGSSNIP
+513 NFNGIYPQGSSNIP

-539 KKYAEELR
+539 KKYADELR

-553 GSKTR
+553 GSKAR
-558 SEFFAALGCCDFGL
+558 SEFFIALGCGDFGL
-572 DTFDDFYFSRTRKNL
+572 ETFDDFYFSRTRKSL

-601 ITSTEINCFGNF
+601 ITPEEINCFGNF
-613 AMIGSDANSLGSNWN
+613 AMIGSDANSSGSNLN
-628 PIDKKNRYLDSK
+628 SIDKKNRYLDSK

-654 LQICQD
+654 LQMCQD
-660 NYDEGIKN
+660 NKELKEGD
-668 SIKREFGYEWNA
+668 KRDSGFEWNA
-680 EDMQKHQEK
+680 DDMQKHLEK
-689 MLCIIMQPTH
+689 ILSIIMQPTH

>member
-1 MTRMKDLS
+1 MKDLS
-9 HILKECSVK
+9 HILKECSIK
-18 DIYYDNSGTAT
+18 DIYYGNSGTAT

-50 IKDIYDSM
+50 IKDIHDSM
-58 VIDKTVYYIGTLVT
+58 VIDKPVYYIGTLVT
-72 FKRDENVYEVID
+72 FKRDENVFEVID

-114 STQTIEAMSK
+114 STQTITAMSK
-124 FEKSKK
+124 FEKNKEVK
-130 VQDSDFGDEYDL
+130 DSDFGEEYDL
-142 GIKNGYNFAKEVLKE
+142 GIKNGYNFAKEALKD
-157 IVGENQVDMDKFKE
+157 VNMDKFKE

-274 IYIESNHT
+274 LYIESNHT
-282 DDNTTTKSIAKLL
+282 DDKMTTKSIAELL
-295 NAPVKKGI
+295 NAPVKKEI
-303 AKSDCDSNDSFQ
+303 AKGDCDSNDSFQ

-334 EKGFNPLDFTLDD
+334 EKGFNPSEFTLDD
-347 KELINEFDKVRL
+347 KELINEFDKVKL
-359 TPNFAKLFAYNLL
+359 TPEFVTQFAYNLL

-421 QRELVQLLSMFEV
+421 QRELVHLLSMFEV

-448 LLHLFKDW
+448 LLHLFEDW
-456 DEDNYLKFVRNLA
+456 NKDNYLKFVRNLA

-488 PKPNNFDETII
+488 PKPNSFDETII
-499 RNGKLNI
+499 RNGKQSVELE
-506 VLKNVNR
+506 NVDR
-513 HFNDIYIKGSSNIP
+513 PFDDVYPKGSSNIP

-553 GSKTR
+553 GSKAR
-558 SEFFAALGCCDFGL
+558 IEFFTALGCSDFGL
-572 DTFDDFYFSRTRKNL
+572 DTFDNFYFSRTRKSL

-601 ITSTEINCFGNF
+601 ITSEEINCFGNF
-613 AMIGSDANSLGSNWN
+613 AMIGSDANSSGSNWN

-654 LQICQD
+654 LQMCQD

-668 SIKREFGYEWNA
+668 GIKREFGYEWNA

>member
-1 MTRMKDLS
+1 MKDLS

-18 DIYYDNSGTAT
+18 DIYYVNSGTVT
-29 TYKIPIYQR
+29 YYKIPIYQR
-38 NYAWERDEIFAL
+38 NYAWERDEISAL

-58 VIDKTVYYIGTLVT
+58 VIDKPIYYIGTLVT
-72 FKRDENVYEVID
+72 FKRDENVFEVID

-102 LANRLAYSSRKT
+102 VTNKLAYSSRKA
-114 STQTIEAMSK
+114 STQTIEVMSK
-124 FEKSKK
+124 FEKNKEVK
-130 VQDSDFGDEYDL
+130 DSDFGEEYDL
-142 GIKNGYNFAKEVLKE
+142 GIKNGYNFAKEALKD
-157 IVGENQVDMDKFKE
+157 VNMDKFKE

-274 IYIESNHT
+274 LYIESNHT
-282 DDNTTTKSIAKLL
+282 DDKMTTKSIAELL
-295 NAPVKKGI
+295 NAPVKKEI
-303 AKSDCDSNDSFQ
+303 AKGDCDSNDSFQ

-334 EKGFNPLDFTLDD
+334 EKGFNPSEFTLDD
-347 KELINEFDKVRL
+347 KELINEFDKVKL
-359 TPNFAKLFAYNLL
+359 TPEFVKQFAYNLL

-406 KSAYMADLIDYDKSK
+406 KSAYMADLIDNDKSK
-421 QRELVQLLSMFEV
+421 QRELVHLLSMFEV

-448 LLHLFKDW
+448 LLHLFQDW
-456 DEDNYLKFVRNLA
+456 NEDNYLKFVRNLA

-477 LDANKLNDRNQ
+477 LDANKLNERNQ
-488 PKPNNFDETII
+488 PKPNSFDETII
-499 RNGKLNI
+499 RNGKQSVELE
-506 VLKNVNR
+506 NVDR
-513 HFNDIYIKGSSNIP
+513 PFDDVYPKGSSNIP

-553 GSKTR
+553 GSKAR
-558 SEFFAALGCCDFGL
+558 IEFFTALGCSDFGL
-572 DTFDDFYFSRTRKNL
+572 DTFDNFYFSRTRKSL

-601 ITSTEINCFGNF
+601 ITSEEINCFGNF
-613 AMIGSDANSLGSNWN
+613 AMIGSDANSSGSNWN

-654 LQICQD
+654 LQMCQD

-668 SIKREFGYEWNA
+668 GIKREFGYEWNA

>member
-1 MTRMKDLS
+1 
-9 HILKECSVK
+9 
-18 DIYYDNSGTAT
+18 
-29 TYKIPIYQR
+29 
-38 NYAWERDEIFAL
+38 
-50 IKDIYDSM
+50 
-58 VIDKTVYYIGTLVT
+58 
-72 FKRDENVYEVID
+72 
-84 GQQRLTTIYII
+84 
-95 LTAMGEK
+95 
-102 LANRLAYSSRKT
+102 
-114 STQTIEAMSK
+114 MSK
-124 FEKSKK
+124 FEKNKEVK
-130 VQDSDFGDEYDL
+130 DSDFGEEYDL
-142 GIKNGYNFAKEVLKE
+142 GIKNGYNFAKEALKD
-157 IVGENQVDMDKFKE
+157 VNMDKFKE

-274 IYIESNHT
+274 LYIESNHT
-282 DDNTTTKSIAKLL
+282 DDKMTTKSIAELL
-295 NAPVKKGI
+295 NAPVKKEI
-303 AKSDCDSNDSFQ
+303 AKGDYDSNDSFQ
-315 PIIDFPNFLLI
+315 PIIDFSNLLLI

-334 EKGFNPLDFTLDD
+334 EKGFNPSEFTLDD
-347 KELINEFDKVRL
+347 KELINEFDKVKL
-359 TPNFAKLFAYNLL
+359 TPEFVKQFAYNLL
-372 LAKYY
+372 LAKYF

-406 KSAYMADLIDYDKSK
+406 KSVYMADLIDYDKSK
-421 QRELVQLLSMFEV
+421 QRELVHLLSMFEV
-434 AFTAKQRKNYLFYC
+434 AFTAKQRKNYLFFC
-448 LLHLFKDW
+448 LLHLFNDW

-477 LDANKLNDRNQ
+477 LDANKLNERKQ
-488 PKPNNFDETII
+488 PKPNSFDETII
-499 RNGKLNI
+499 RNGKLN
-506 VLKNVNR
+506 VGLENVYRN
-513 HFNDIYIKGSSNIP
+513 FNGIYPQGSSNIP

-539 KKYAEELR
+539 KKYADELR

-553 GSKTR
+553 GSKAR
-558 SEFFAALGCCDFGL
+558 SEFFIALGCGDFGL
-572 DTFDDFYFSRTRKNL
+572 ETFDDFYFSRTRKSL

-601 ITSTEINCFGNF
+601 ITSEEINCFGNF
-613 AMIGSDANSLGSNWN
+613 AMIGSDANSSGSSWN

-654 LQICQD
+654 LQMCQD

-668 SIKREFGYEWNA
+668 GIKREFGYEWNA

>member
-1 MTRMKDLS
+1 MKDLS
-9 HILKECSVK
+9 HILKECSIK

-38 NYAWERDEIFAL
+38 NYAWEREEIFAL
-50 IKDIYDSM
+50 IKDIHDSM
-58 VIDKTVYYIGTLVT
+58 VIDKPVYYIGTLVT
-72 FKRDENVYEVID
+72 FKRDENVFEVID

-114 STQTIEAMSK
+114 STQTITAMSK
-124 FEKSKK
+124 VEKNKEVK
-130 VQDSDFGDEYDL
+130 DSDFGEEYDL
-142 GIKNGYNFAKEVLKE
+142 GIKNGYNFAKEALKD
-157 IVGENQVDMDKFKE
+157 VNMDKFKE

-274 IYIESNHT
+274 LYIESNHT
-282 DDNTTTKSIAKLL
+282 DDKMTTKSIAELL
-295 NAPVKKGI
+295 NAPVKKEI
-303 AKSDCDSNDSFQ
+303 AKGDCDSNDSFQ

-334 EKGFNPLDFTLDD
+334 EKGFNPSDLTLDD
-347 KELINEFDKVRL
+347 KELINEFDKVKL
-359 TPNFAKLFAYNLL
+359 TPEFVKQFAYNLL

-421 QRELVQLLSMFEV
+421 QRELVHLLSMFEV

-448 LLHLFKDW
+448 LLHLFEDW
-456 DEDNYLKFVRNLA
+456 NKDNYLKFVRNLA

-488 PKPNNFDETII
+488 PKPNSFDETII
-499 RNGKLNI
+499 RNGKQSVELE
-506 VLKNVNR
+506 NVDR
-513 HFNDIYIKGSSNIP
+513 PFDDVYPKGSSNIP

-553 GSKTR
+553 GSKAR
-558 SEFFAALGCCDFGL
+558 IEFFTALGCSDFGL
-572 DTFDDFYFSRTRKNL
+572 DTFDNFYFSRTRKSL

-601 ITSTEINCFGNF
+601 ITSEEINCFGNF
-613 AMIGSDANSLGSNWN
+613 AMIGSDANSSGSNWN

-654 LQICQD
+654 LQMCQD

-668 SIKREFGYEWNA
+668 GIKREFGYEWNA

-689 MLCIIMQPTH
+689 ILCIIMQPTH

>member
-1 MTRMKDLS
+1 MKDLS
-9 HILKECSVK
+9 HILKECSIK
-18 DIYYDNSGTAT
+18 DIYYGNSDTAT

-50 IKDIYDSM
+50 IKDIHDSM
-58 VIDKTVYYIGTLVT
+58 VIDKPVYYIGTLVT
-72 FKRDENVYEVID
+72 FKRDENVFEVID

-114 STQTIEAMSK
+114 STQTITAMSK
-124 FEKSKK
+124 FEKNKEVK
-130 VQDSDFGDEYDL
+130 DSDFGEEYDL
-142 GIKNGYNFAKEVLKE
+142 GIKNGYNFAKEALKD
-157 IVGENQVDMDKFKE
+157 VNMDKFKE

-274 IYIESNHT
+274 LYIESNHT
-282 DDNTTTKSIAKLL
+282 DDKMTTKSIAELL
-295 NAPVKKGI
+295 NAPVKKEI
-303 AKSDCDSNDSFQ
+303 AKGDCDSNDSFQ

-334 EKGFNPLDFTLDD
+334 EKGFNPSEFTLDD
-347 KELINEFDKVRL
+347 KELINEFDKVKL
-359 TPNFAKLFAYNLL
+359 TPEFVKQFAYNLL

-406 KSAYMADLIDYDKSK
+406 KGKSAYMADLIDYDKSK
-421 QRELVQLLSMFEV
+421 QRELVHLLSMFEV

-448 LLHLFKDW
+448 LLHLFNDW

-469 DKYFFDVY
+469 NKYFFDVY
-477 LDANKLNDRNQ
+477 LDANKLNERNQ
-488 PKPNNFDETII
+488 PKPNSFDETII
-499 RNGKLNI
+499 QNSKLN
-506 VLKNVNR
+506 VGLKDINR
-513 HFNDIYIKGSSNIP
+513 NFNGIYPQGSSNIP

-539 KKYAEELR
+539 KKYADELR

-553 GSKTR
+553 GSKAR
-558 SEFFAALGCCDFGL
+558 SEFFIALGCGDFGL
-572 DTFDDFYFSRTRKNL
+572 ETFDDFYFSRTRKSL

-601 ITSTEINCFGNF
+601 ITPEEINCFGNF
-613 AMIGSDANSLGSNWN
+613 AMIGSDANSSGSNWN
-628 PIDKKNRYLDSK
+628 PTVKNECYLDSK

-654 LQICQD
+654 LQMCQD
-660 NYDEGIKN
+660 NKELKEGD
-668 SIKREFGYEWNA
+668 KRDSGFEWNA
-680 EDMQKHQEK
+680 DDMQKHLEK
-689 MLCIIMQPTH
+689 ILSIIMQPTH

>member
-1 MTRMKDLS
+1 MKDLS
-9 HILKECSVK
+9 HILKECSIK
-18 DIYYDNSGTAT
+18 DIYYGNSSTAT

-50 IKDIYDSM
+50 IKDIHDSM
-58 VIDKTVYYIGTLVT
+58 VIDKPVYYIGTLVT
-72 FKRDENVYEVID
+72 FKRDENVFEVID

-114 STQTIEAMSK
+114 STQTITAMSK
-124 FEKSKK
+124 FEKNKEVK
-130 VQDSDFGDEYDL
+130 DSDFGEEYDL
-142 GIKNGYNFAKEVLKE
+142 GIKNGYNFAKEALKD
-157 IVGENQVDMDKFKE
+157 VNMDKFKE

-274 IYIESNHT
+274 LYIESNHT
-282 DDNTTTKSIAKLL
+282 EDKMTTKSIAELL
-295 NAPVKKGI
+295 NAPVKKEI
-303 AKSDCDSNDSFQ
+303 AKGDCDSNDSFQ

-334 EKGFNPLDFTLDD
+334 EKGFNPSEFTLDD
-347 KELINEFDKVRL
+347 KELINEFDKVKL
-359 TPNFAKLFAYNLL
+359 TPEFVTQFAYNLL

-406 KSAYMADLIDYDKSK
+406 KGKSAYMADLIDHDKSK
-421 QRELVQLLSMFEV
+421 QRELVHLLSMFEV

-448 LLHLFKDW
+448 LLYLFNDW
-456 DEDNYLKFVRNLA
+456 DKNNYLNFVRNLA

-477 LDANKLNDRNQ
+477 LDANKLNERNQ
-488 PKPNNFDETII
+488 PKPNSFDETII
-499 RNGKLNI
+499 QNGKLN
-506 VLKNVNR
+506 VGLKDINR
-513 HFNDIYIKGSSNIP
+513 NFNGIYPQGSSNIP

-539 KKYAEELR
+539 KKYADELR

-553 GSKTR
+553 GSKAR
-558 SEFFAALGCCDFGL
+558 SEFFIALGCGDFGL
-572 DTFDDFYFSRTRKNL
+572 ETFDDFYFSRTRKSL

-601 ITSTEINCFGNF
+601 ITPEEINCFGNF
-613 AMIGSDANSLGSNWN
+613 AMIGSDANSSGSNWN
-628 PIDKKNRYLDSK
+628 PTVKNECYLDSK

-654 LQICQD
+654 LQMCQD
-660 NYDEGIKN
+660 NKELKEGD
-668 SIKREFGYEWNA
+668 KRDSGFEWNA
-680 EDMQKHQEK
+680 DDMQKHQEK
-689 MLCIIMQPTH
+689 ILSIIMQPTH